1 MTDDLDLHELVSTGV
16 ATNKNKVIVSYAG
29 NFKTKEHQ
37 YFTMAKLRF
46 LSDKDAD
53 KFRSK
58 AEQLHKTS
66 PEPPPLVFRNHE
78 EDKLHDVLIFDVEE
92 DHMEEPNERK
102 DVFDIYVGLPSEG
115 GSLFMKEVTMKVVD
129 VPRFDHYDPL
139 ATAYTPSSVH
149 TSCTATKTMRSSH
162 TFPPR
167 TRISNRFIHFSVY
180 GQMLIFVQVLELFC
194 KD

>member
-37 YFTMAKLRF
+37 YFTMAKLLF

-58 AEQLHKTS
+58 AKKLHKTS

-78 EDKLHDVLIFDVEE
+78 EDKLHDVLLFDVVEDSVEE
-92 DHMEEPNERK
+92 RNKRK

-139 ATAYTPSSVH
+139 ATAYPEFSTYFMYGDKDHAFISHIP
-149 TSCTATKTMRSSH
+149 TKNPDFQQVYS
-162 TFPPR
+162 FFCLW
-167 TRISNRFIHFSVY
+167 SNANICASL
-180 GQMLIFVQVLELFC
+180 GALL
-194 KD
+194 